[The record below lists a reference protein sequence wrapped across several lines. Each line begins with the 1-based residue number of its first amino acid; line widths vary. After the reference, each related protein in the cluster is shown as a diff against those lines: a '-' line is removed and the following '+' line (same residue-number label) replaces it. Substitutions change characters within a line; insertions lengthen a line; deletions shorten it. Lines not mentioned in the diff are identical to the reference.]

1 MINIAPRLPIVK
13 PSGMKMRVSAIFYD
27 DCVSFRP
34 GAGPTGSSTI
44 VLR

>member
-13 PSGMKMRVSAIFYD
+13 PSGLKIRVYAIFYD

-34 GAGPTGSSTI
+34 GSGPMGSLTI
-44 VLR
+44 VL